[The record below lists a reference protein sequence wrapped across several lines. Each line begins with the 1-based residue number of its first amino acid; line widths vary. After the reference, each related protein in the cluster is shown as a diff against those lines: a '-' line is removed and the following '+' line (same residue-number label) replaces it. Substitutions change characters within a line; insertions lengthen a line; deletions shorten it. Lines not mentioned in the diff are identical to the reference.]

1 MDILN
6 MYLLNGNESK
16 EDIMD
21 ISSKIKLWKYLS
33 SIDTNRYKTNAP
45 KRIIID
51 KGNPKRLLEIKME
64 SNDGEFIDGLEKV
77 IQDYIDGYDNGIL

>member
-1 MDILN
+1 MMVMDILN

-45 KRIIID
+45 KIIKRI
-51 KGNPKRLLEIKME
+51 PIK
-64 SNDGEFIDGLEKV
+64 I
-77 IQDYIDGYDNGIL
+77 

>member
-1 MDILN
+1 MMMVMDILN

-45 KRIIID
+45 KIIKRI
-51 KGNPKRLLEIKME
+51 PIK
-64 SNDGEFIDGLEKV
+64 I
-77 IQDYIDGYDNGIL
+77 